1 MSIRYTKLKHRP
13 RIFLKLFGLTP
24 DHFEAIMA
32 RLRPLWEKQVL
43 SCYKRPGRHFRL
55 TLEDMTCMLLL
66 YYRTYTTQEFVGF
79 LFGLD
84 DSRVCRLIRT
94 LEPLLA
100 KVMALSKTRHLSQ
113 EEVESLIVDA
123 TEQAIERPKKGQKR
137 FYSGKKKRHTLK
149 TEIRVTRE
157 EKGKKPRIIHVS
169 KTRPGS
175 VHDFALHKQEP
186 PIAKDTRAH
195 GDSGYQGLDKIHT
208 QTEIPYKASKNRPLD
223 QEEKDYNSALS
234 RVRVAVENIFAQIK
248 TFKIMADRY
257 RNKRKRYNL
266 KFMII
271 AGLVN
276 LKNGYALK

>member
-1 MSIRYTKLKHRP
+1 
-13 RIFLKLFGLTP
+13 LFGLEP
-24 DHFEAIMA
+24 VHFEEIMIK
-32 RLRPLWEKQVL
+32 LRPLWEKKTVC
-43 SCYKRPGRHFRL
+43 SYRRPGRDFKL
-55 TLEDMTCMLLL
+55 ELEDMVCMVLL
-66 YYRTYTTQEFVGF
+66 YYRSYSTQMFVGF

-84 DSRVCRLIRT
+84 DSRVCRLIQK

-100 KVMALSKTRHLSQ
+100 RVMALSKTRHLCQ

-137 FYSGKKKRHTLK
+137 FYSGKKKRHTVK
-149 TEIRVTRE
+149 TEIRITRP
-157 EKGKKPRIIHVS
+157 EKGKRARIIHVS

-186 PIAKDTRAH
+186 PIPKDSRAY

-208 QTEIPYKASKNRPLD
+208 QTEIPYKASKNKPLD
-223 QEEKDYNSALS
+223 KEEKAYNRALS
-234 RVRVAVENIFAQIK
+234 SLRVAVENVLAQIK
-248 TFKIMADRY
+248 TFKIMAERY